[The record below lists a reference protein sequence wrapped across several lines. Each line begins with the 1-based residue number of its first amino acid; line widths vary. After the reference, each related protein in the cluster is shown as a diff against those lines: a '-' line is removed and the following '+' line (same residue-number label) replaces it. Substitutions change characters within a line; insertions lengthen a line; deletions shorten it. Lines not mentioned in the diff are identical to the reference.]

1 MKQKKTK
8 LITCPTSLE
17 ATMFII
23 FFQGFKKGTYFV
35 VFPVT
40 LPVLFCVFFFFFA
53 HLQINLIGFTLFNNL
68 TLII

>member
-8 LITCPTSLE
+8 RITCPTSLE
-17 ATMFII
+17 GTMFII

-40 LPVLFCVFFFFFA
+40 LPGFFFFFA

>member
-8 LITCPTSLE
+8 RITCPTSLE
-17 ATMFII
+17 GTMFII

-40 LPVLFCVFFFFFA
+40 LPGFFFFFF
-53 HLQINLIGFTLFNNL
+53 LLIYKLISLVLHYL
-68 TLII
+68 TILL

>member
-8 LITCPTSLE
+8 FITCPTSLE

-23 FFQGFKKGTYFV
+23 FFQGFKKSTYFV

-40 LPVLFCVFFFFFA
+40 LPVLFCFLFFFA

>member
-40 LPVLFCVFFFFFA
+40 LPGFFFFF
-53 HLQINLIGFTLFNNL
+53 LLIYKLISLVLHYL
-68 TLII
+68 TILL

>member
-8 LITCPTSLE
+8 FITCPTSLE

-40 LPVLFCVFFFFFA
+40 LPVLFCFVFFFF
-53 HLQINLIGFTLFNNL
+53 LLIYKLISLVLHYL
-68 TLII
+68 TILL

>member
-8 LITCPTSLE
+8 FITCPTSLE

-40 LPVLFCVFFFFFA
+40 LPVLFCVFFFFA
-53 HLQINLIGFTLFNNL
+53 RLQINLIGFTLFNNL

>member
-8 LITCPTSLE
+8 LITGPTSLE

-35 VFPVT
+35 VFPFT
-40 LPVLFCVFFFFFA
+40 LPGFFFFF
-53 HLQINLIGFTLFNNL
+53 LLIYKLISLVLHYL
-68 TLII
+68 TILL